1 MPMAIADLITA
12 ARGQRPVDLLL
23 TDARIVNVFNG
34 SIDAGSVAVAD
45 GCVVGIGDYQA
56 HHTVSLV
63 GRFLAPGFIDS
74 HVHIESAMTSVS
86 EFVRAV
92 LPLGTTTVVAD
103 PHEIANVLGLGGIEA
118 MLAAAEQ
125 QPMNIYYG
133 LPSCVP
139 ATAMETAGAVLDA
152 ATLAPLLAN
161 ERILALGEMMNF
173 PGLLACDPDVLAKI
187 EATHERRKPVD
198 GHCPGLAGKELAAY
212 VAAGIS
218 SDHEC
223 ISAAE
228 AREKLAMGMHI
239 MIREGTGAK
248 NLADLLPIITPQ
260 TESFLMWCTDDRHPG
275 DICREGHINYLVRR
289 AVQGGIDPLTAIR
302 MATIHPARRFGLTH
316 LGAIAPGRRADL
328 LVLPDLESFV
338 PTAVY
343 SGGRLV
349 AQAGKMRPEIPSPPV
364 MECPPTMRVRT
375 DSLDLAIG
383 ATGTTGQVIELV
395 PGQVVTGRRTVRLTC
410 RDGLAVA
417 DPERDLLKLV
427 VVERHRATGN
437 VGKGFVSGFGLRT
450 GALASSVAH
459 DSHNIVAVGVSD
471 RDLRQAIDAVIGL
484 GGGQVVVAGGR
495 LVASLALPLAGL
507 MAVLPLDQVR
517 QRIEELTAAARTIG
531 AVPGDPFMAL
541 SFLALPVIPELKLTD
556 QGLFDVT
563 RFCHVPLFTD

>member
-1 MPMAIADLITA
+1 MTIADLISA

-23 TDARIVNVFNG
+23 TEARIVNVFTGTIDTG
-34 SIDAGSVAVAD
+34 SLAIAD
-45 GCVVGIGDYQA
+45 GCVVGTGDYPA
-56 HHTVSLV
+56 RHTVSLA
-63 GRFLAPGFIDS
+63 GRYLVPGFIDS

-103 PHEIANVLGLGGIEA
+103 PHEIANVLGLDGIAA
-118 MLAAAEQ
+118 MLTAAEE

-133 LPSCVP
+133 VPSCVP

-152 ATLAPLLAN
+152 AALAPLFSR
-161 ERILALGEMMNF
+161 ERIVALGEMMNF
-173 PGLLACDPDVLAKI
+173 PGVLAGDPDVLAKI
-187 EATHERRKPVD
+187 EAAHAWRKPVD
-198 GHCPGLAGKELAAY
+198 GHCPGLSGKDLAAY

-228 AREKLAMGMHI
+228 AREKIAMGMHI

-248 NLADLLPIITPQ
+248 NLADLLSIITPQ
-260 TESFLMWCTDDRHPG
+260 TEPFLMWCTDDRHPG
-275 DICREGHINYLVRR
+275 DICHEGHINYLVRR
-289 AVQGGIDPLTAIR
+289 AVQDGIDPVTAIR
-302 MATIHPARRFGLTH
+302 MATIHPARYFGLTH
-316 LGAIAPGRRADL
+316 LGAITPGRRADL

-338 PTAVY
+338 PAGVY

-349 AQAGKMRPEIPSPPV
+349 AASGRMLPEIPIPPV
-364 MECPPTMRVRT
+364 MECPSTMRVQT
-375 DSLDLAIG
+375 DALDLAIV
-383 ATGTTGQVIELV
+383 AAGTTGQVIELV
-395 PGQVVTGRRTVRLTC
+395 PGQVVTGRRTMRLTC

-437 VGKGFVSGFGLRT
+437 VGTGFVSGFGLRA

-459 DSHNIVAVGVSD
+459 DSHNIIAVGASD
-471 RDLRQAIDAVIGL
+471 SDLRQAIDAVIAL
-484 GGGQVVVAGGR
+484 GGGQVVVADGR

-517 QRIEELTAAARTIG
+517 QQIEEITAAARALG

-556 QGLFDVT
+556 RGLFDVT
-563 RFCHVPLFTD
+563 RFCHVPLFID

>member
-1 MPMAIADLITA
+1 MAIADLITA
-12 ARGQRPVDLLL
+12 ARGQRPADLLL
-23 TDARIVNVFNG
+23 TDARIVNVFTGTIDTG
-34 SIDAGSVAVAD
+34 SLAIAD
-45 GCVVGIGDYQA
+45 GFVVGIGDYPA
-56 HHTVSLV
+56 HHTVSLANQYLV
-63 GRFLAPGFIDS
+63 PGFIDS

-103 PHEIANVLGLGGIEA
+103 PHEIANVLGLDGIAA
-118 MLAAAEQ
+118 MLAAAEP

-152 ATLAPLLAN
+152 AALAPLLSH
-161 ERILALGEMMNF
+161 ERIKSLGEMMNF
-173 PGLLACDPDVLAKI
+173 PGVLAGDRDVLGKI
-187 EATHERRKPVD
+187 EAAHDWRKPVD
-198 GHCPGLAGKELAAY
+198 GHCPGLSGKDLAAY
-212 VAAGIS
+212 CAAGIS

-223 ISAAE
+223 ISAVE
-228 AREKLAMGMHI
+228 AREKIAMGMHI

-248 NLADLLPIITPQ
+248 NLADLLPIITPR
-260 TESFLMWCTDDRHPG
+260 TEPFLMWCTDDRHPG
-275 DICREGHINYLVRR
+275 DICREGHINFLVRR
-289 AVQGGIDPLTAIR
+289 AVESGIDPLTAIR
-302 MATIHPARRFGLTH
+302 MATIHPARYFGLTH

-338 PTAVY
+338 PAGVY

-349 AQAGKMRPEIPSPPV
+349 AVSGRMHPDIPIPPV
-364 MECPPTMRVRT
+364 MECPSTMRVQT
-375 DSLDLAIG
+375 DSLGLTIA

-395 PGQVVTGRRTVRLTC
+395 PGQVVTGRRTARLTC

-437 VGKGFVSGFGLRT
+437 VGTGFVSGFGLQT

-459 DSHNIVAVGVSD
+459 DSHNIIAVGASD
-471 RDLRQAIDAVIGL
+471 GDLRQAIDAVIAL
-484 GGGQVVVAGGR
+484 GGGQVVVADGR
-495 LVASLALPLAGL
+495 LAASLALPLAGL

-517 QRIEELTAAARTIG
+517 QRIEELTAAARAIG

-556 QGLFDVT
+556 RGLFDVT
-563 RFCHVPLFTD
+563 RFRHVPLFID